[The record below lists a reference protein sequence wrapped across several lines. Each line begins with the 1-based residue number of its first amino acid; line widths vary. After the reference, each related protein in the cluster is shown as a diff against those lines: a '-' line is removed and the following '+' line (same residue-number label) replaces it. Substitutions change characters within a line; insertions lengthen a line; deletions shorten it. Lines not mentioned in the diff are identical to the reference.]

1 MAKVQYYYS
10 SITGLHDY
18 GNAKLTMGLQAKK
31 NILRQWNTTQHL
43 SSLDNLSDELQMK
56 KKQQKIEMILDGKKI
71 AYEKVDIAA
80 DEESKKRM
88 RELCGDPKA
97 LPPQLCNGDEYCGG
111 YDAFEVAVEDEELE
125 KFLKLA

>member
-1 MAKVQYYYS
+1 MAAVKYYFS
-10 SITGLHDY
+10 SV
-18 GNAKLTMGLQAKK
+18 
-31 NILRQWNTTQHL
+31 
-43 SSLDNLSDELQMK
+43 SSSMDMK